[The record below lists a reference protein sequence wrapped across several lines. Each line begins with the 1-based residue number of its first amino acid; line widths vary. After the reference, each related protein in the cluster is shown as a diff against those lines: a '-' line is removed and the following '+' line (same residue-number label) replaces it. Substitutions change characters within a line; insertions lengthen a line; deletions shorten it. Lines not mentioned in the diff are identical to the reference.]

1 MIGRAL
7 IITGIVLILIGLM
20 VLWKNPFQWFGHLPG
35 DFAIEKE
42 NFKFYVPLASCLVV
56 SALLSAILYLFR
68 R

>member
-7 IITGIVLILIGLM
+7 IITGMVLILIGLM
-20 VLWKNPFQWFGHLPG
+20 VLWKNPFLWFGRLPG